1 MTSLPKP
8 RHHSGPEHAE
18 TLDREVDPAR
28 TVLSH
33 RPEGYTRSLARTASG
48 YRGGGMSEQSSLL
61 RQWVFLRTLSA
72 RHTGASVKE
81 LAEELAV
88 CEKTV
93 RRDLDTF
100 QQAGFPVEETVGQHG
115 LKRWRLDPA
124 KTQPGLSFAFDEAVA
139 LYLGRRFLDPLAGT
153 VFWDAAQRAFRKVRA
168 MLSAQALKY
177 LDRFAAVFHHTLVG
191 ASDYSKKA
199 DPFTL

>member
-1 MTSLPKP
+1 
-8 RHHSGPEHAE
+8 
-18 TLDREVDPAR
+18 
-28 TVLSH
+28 
-33 RPEGYTRSLARTASG
+33 
-48 YRGGGMSEQSSLL
+48 MSEQSSLL
-61 RQWVFLRTLSA
+61 RQWVLLRTLSA
-72 RHTGASVKE
+72 RHAGASVKE

-153 VFWDAAQRAFRKVRA
+153 VFWDAAQRTFHNPRA
-168 MLSAQALKY
+168 MRLQSPVSSPQPLAPSPFPIRSNIKPLAQFL
-177 LDRFAAVFHHTLVG
+177 RRPPGH
-191 ASDYSKKA
+191 
-199 DPFTL
+199 

>member
-1 MTSLPKP
+1 
-8 RHHSGPEHAE
+8 
-18 TLDREVDPAR
+18 
-28 TVLSH
+28 
-33 RPEGYTRSLARTASG
+33 
-48 YRGGGMSEQSSLL
+48 MSEQSSLL
-61 RQWVFLRTLSA
+61 RQWVLLRTLSA

-100 QQAGFPVEETVGQHG
+100 KQAGFPVEETVGQHG
-115 LKRWRLDPA
+115 LKRWRLDPT
-124 KTQPGLSFAFDEAVA
+124 KTQPGLSFAFDEAMA

-168 MLSAQALKY
+168 HALGPGPQDTSTASLASSITRWSAPATT
-177 LDRFAAVFHHTLVG
+177 RRR
-191 ASDYSKKA
+191 
-199 DPFTL
+199 PI

>member
-1 MTSLPKP
+1 
-8 RHHSGPEHAE
+8 
-18 TLDREVDPAR
+18 
-28 TVLSH
+28 
-33 RPEGYTRSLARTASG
+33 
-48 YRGGGMSEQSSLL
+48 MSEQSSLL
-61 RQWVFLRTLSA
+61 RQWVLLRTLSA
-72 RHTGASVKE
+72 RHSGASVKE
-81 LAEELAV
+81 LAEELTV

-100 QQAGFPVEETVGQHG
+100 KQAGFPVEETVGQHG

-168 MLSAQALKY
+168 MLSAQALKIPRT
-177 LDRFAAVFHHTLVG
+177 LRRRLPSHARRCQRLLEKGRADRPARHGHGRPPHHAHHLPVAASHGINRPTIYTPS
-191 ASDYSKKA
+191 A
-199 DPFTL
+199 

>member
-1 MTSLPKP
+1 
-8 RHHSGPEHAE
+8 
-18 TLDREVDPAR
+18 
-28 TVLSH
+28 
-33 RPEGYTRSLARTASG
+33 
-48 YRGGGMSEQSSLL
+48 MSEQSSLL
-61 RQWVFLRTLSA
+61 RQWVLLRTLSA

-100 QQAGFPVEETVGQHG
+100 KQAGFPVEETIGGHG

-168 MLSAQALKY
+168 MLSAQALKQ
-177 LDRFAAVFHHTLVG
+177 DTLT
-191 ASDYSKKA
+191 ASPASSITRWSA
-199 DPFTL
+199 PATTRRRPT